1 MCVMDATL
9 RVRVVKADGSPVQ
22 EYEVTPD
29 RWLLF
34 GREDGAEWVS
44 ELVDTSAGNLLLREF
59 PDLLDRRFTH
69 VVLPDEALARD
80 EAEPSYLTSSR
91 SLVLLHGEAGWWL
104 INPSDRTTVDV
115 RSWGKQRVQLRPR
128 GDRRLLQERR
138 LAFWVPSNLGG
149 PHRVEVELLPPAVP
163 AAYGSGRGT
172 GLVTHSLTSANKRA
186 LCFFFEQFMRWDPPV
201 REPRI
206 GVYGHER
213 VRALQAAGRSAPY
226 GSALRD
232 IFKSV
237 AERHEQRD
245 LWLLP
250 VTAEASAHLWTLES
264 AIDSGELTHEDVESV
279 LSEFDEAEM
288 AWRHLVAEQVSRYE
302 HGLAEDLEA
311 SAWWLSANPRTRG
324 KLLDRVGTLV
334 AFALEKRHVVKAAP
348 EAFLSSLEG
357 IKVAD
362 LHSTLASDGR
372 VTLPVEDVLDA
383 AELDVVGELVLR
395 VA

>member
-1 MCVMDATL
+1 MTATL
-9 RVRVVKADGSPVQ
+9 RLRVIKADGSPVQ

-29 RWLLF
+29 RWVLF

-44 ELVDTSAGNLLLREF
+44 ELVDTSPGNLLLREF

-80 EAEPSYLTSSR
+80 ESEPSHLTSSR
-91 SLVLLHGEAGWWL
+91 SLVLVHGDAGWWL

-163 AAYGSGRGT
+163 VVYGSGRGT
-172 GLVTHSLTSANKRA
+172 QQLTHSLTNANKRA
-186 LCFFFEQFMRWDPPV
+186 LCFFFERFLRWDPPS
-201 REPRI
+201 RDPRI
-206 GVYGHER
+206 GVYGHDR
-213 VRALQAAGRSAPY
+213 VRALQAAGRPAPY

-237 AERHEQRD
+237 AEKHELRD
-245 LWLLP
+245 VWLLP

-264 AIDSGELTHEDVESV
+264 AIDSGELTYEDSDKAF
-279 LSEFDEAEM
+279 SEFDEAEM
-288 AWRHLVAEQVSRYE
+288 AWSHLVADQVSRYE
-302 HGLAEDLEA
+302 RGLAEDLEQ
-311 SAWWLSANPRTRG
+311 SAWWRTANPRARG
-324 KLLDRVGTLV
+324 QLLDRVGTLV
-334 AFALEKRHVVKAAP
+334 TFALEKRHVVKGAP
-348 EAFLSSLEG
+348 EAFLSSLQG
-357 IKVAD
+357 MRVAE
-362 LHSTLASDGR
+362 LHGTLASDGR
-372 VTLPVEDVLDA
+372 VTLPVEDVLEA
-383 AELDVVGELVLR
+383 SELEIVGELVLR